1 MGANFDIKNNEKHK
15 EIESL
20 LLSIENRIKKIK
32 SVEDSLRQ
40 EIAELKES
48 IQMMEYRQNH

>member
-20 LLSIENRIKKIK
+20 ILSIENRIKKIK

>member
-48 IQMMEYRQNH
+48 IQMMEYCQNH